1 VTAGPLLV
9 VLTGPSG
16 AGKDSLLSH
25 LRRLGRPY
33 HFVVTA
39 TTRPPRAGE
48 HHGIDYF
55 FVSREEFDA
64 MRDRGELLEYAR
76 VYGRW
81 YGVPKEPIRR
91 ALAEGKDVLMRTDVQ
106 GARYIRSRIP
116 GSLTIFVLPPSE
128 EELERRLRSRA
139 LDTPQEIEERLDI
152 AREELAS
159 AAEFDYQVINDDL
172 DRCAAEIEGILS
184 EERTRSDRT
193 PVSVP

>member
-1 VTAGPLLV
+1 MTAGPLLV

-25 LRRLGRPY
+25 IRQLGRPY

-48 HHGIDYF
+48 RHGVDYF
-55 FVSREEFDA
+55 FVSQDEFEA

-81 YGVPKEPIRR
+81 YGVPKEPIQR
-91 ALAEGKDVLMRTDVQ
+91 ALAEGKDVFTRTDVQ
-106 GARYIRSRIP
+106 GARYIRSRVP
-116 GSLTIFVLPPSE
+116 GALTIFVLPPSE
-128 EELERRLRSRA
+128 EELEQRLRSRA
-139 LDTPQEIEERLDI
+139 LDTPQEIERRLAI
-152 AREELAS
+152 AREEMAS
-159 AAEFDYQVINDDL
+159 AGEFDYQVVNDDL
-172 DRCAAEIEGILS
+172 DRCAAEIEAILS
-184 EERTRSDRT
+184 KERARSDRT